1 MSEEDTHGSAMETQG
16 MELDA
21 VKLNQSAAE

>member
-21 VKLNQSAAE
+21 VKLN